1 MTQTRIE
8 TIALTDGSDMRVT
21 VAEPED
27 TLRGGLVLLH
37 DSSGVDERLNGLV
50 AALAVEGWLT
60 VAPHLTPSPGARQDA
75 EQTTP
80 EDHDGDSGVADAG
93 QQVLGDVDAVSVWLV
108 DKGVQAD
115 QIGLLGFGFG
125 GVAAFTVAAT
135 RSVGAVV
142 SVGAGGIIEPVT
154 PGMAPLADLAA
165 ELSCPWLGIY
175 GDQDSDVPVDQVEKL
190 REAAAGA
197 QVAIDVVSF
206 AEEGHRFD
214 EDQDAAAEAWQRTLN
229 WFDAHLR

>member
-37 DSSGVDERLNGLV
+37 ESSGDDERLDGLV
-50 AALAVEGWLT
+50 SALAVEGWLT
-60 VAPHLTPSPGARQDA
+60 VAPHLTPSPVGRPVTEAPQPEPDGA
-75 EQTTP
+75 P
-80 EDHDGDSGVADAG
+80 EAAGSG
-93 QQVLGDVDAVSVWLV
+93 QPVLGDVDAVSVWLV

-135 RSVGAVV
+135 RSVGAAV
-142 SVGAGGIIEPVT
+142 SVGAGGIIEPIA
-154 PGMAPLADLAA
+154 PGMTPLADLAA

-175 GDQDSDVPVDQVEKL
+175 GDQDTDIPADHVAKL
-190 REAAAGA
+190 REAASGA
-197 QVAIDVVSF
+197 QVAIDVVSYGD
-206 AEEGHRFD
+206 AGHRFD
-214 EDQDAAAEAWQRTLN
+214 ADQEVAAEAWQRTLN